1 MMDLDAQF
9 HARTH
14 YMQYEYVRKTSQ
26 EKKGYFHVRPLQSE
40 NFLESS
46 F

>member
-26 EKKGYFHVRPLQSE
+26 EKKKVIFMSDLC
-40 NFLESS
+40 NLKTF
-46 F
+46 